1 MTASIDEVMHEKV
14 WNEEEWRVDDID
26 NMFGTHNGL
35 PTGWCR
41 MTSQMN
47 GGTVNGF
54 ISHNAAVTKREG
66 RWFICPVDN
75 GSRILLGRMIL
86 DASFDNHVAA
96 IVAAEMMWPR
106 TQDKVR

>member
-47 GGTVNGF
+47 GGCKPSEF
-54 ISHNAAVTKREG
+54 
-66 RWFICPVDN
+66 
-75 GSRILLGRMIL
+75 
-86 DASFDNHVAA
+86 
-96 IVAAEMMWPR
+96 
-106 TQDKVR
+106 